1 MAFSSGNNNGSHNQ
15 PMSEINVTPLVDV
28 MLVLL
33 IIFMIT
39 APLMTHKI
47 PIDLPQ
53 ASTVK
58 NPEEPN
64 IITLALT
71 ADGILYWNDI
81 AVSREDW
88 KQRIKQ
94 AALQPKQPD
103 LQLRADKTTQYQA
116 LAEIM
121 ADAQNA
127 GIKKLGF
134 ITSPEKKT
142 AAVPTTLKPQK

>member
-1 MAFSSGNNNGSHNQ
+1 MAFSAGGGQNNA
-15 PMSEINVTPLVDV
+15 PLSEINVTPLVDV

-39 APLMTHKI
+39 APMLTHKI

-71 ADGILYWNDI
+71 ADGNLYWNDI
-81 AVSREDW
+81 SVTKEQW
-88 KQRIKQ
+88 KERIRV
-94 AALQPKQPD
+94 AALQKPQPE
-103 LQLRADKTTQYQA
+103 LQLRADKTTQYQV

-121 ADAQNA
+121 ADAQDA
-127 GIKKLGF
+127 GIIKMGF
-134 ITSPEKKT
+134 IT
-142 AAVPTTLKPQK
+142 KPKIATKP

>member
-1 MAFSSGNNNGSHNQ
+1 MAFSAGGGGQNQ
-15 PMSEINVTPLVDV
+15 PMSEINVTPMVDV

-71 ADGILYWNDI
+71 ADGNLYWNDI
-81 AVSREDW
+81 AVNKDDW
-88 KQRIKQ
+88 KRRIGE
-94 AALQPKQPD
+94 AALLPQQPE

-127 GIKKLGF
+127 GIKKMGF
-134 ITSPEKKT
+134 ITTPEKGK
-142 AAVPTTLKPQK
+142 K

>member
-1 MAFSSGNNNGSHNQ
+1 MSFNAGGGQSPNQ
-15 PMSEINVTPLVDV
+15 PMSEINVTPMVDV

-71 ADGILYWNDI
+71 ADGNLYWNDI
-81 AVSREDW
+81 SVSKEDW
-88 KQRIKQ
+88 KKRIGD
-94 AALQPKQPD
+94 AAMLQPQPE
-103 LQLRADKTTQYQA
+103 LQLRADKITQYQV

-134 ITSPEKKT
+134 ITTPDKNK
-142 AAVPTTLKPQK
+142 AP

>member
-1 MAFSSGNNNGSHNQ
+1 MAFSSNNNNGSHNQ

-47 PIDLPQ
+47 PIELPQ

-81 AVSREDW
+81 AVSRDDW

-94 AALQPKQPD
+94 AALQPKQPE
-103 LQLRADKTTQYQA
+103 LQLRADKTTQYQV

-134 ITSPEKKT
+134 ITSPEKNKKPVT
-142 AAVPTTLKPQK
+142 ATPVK